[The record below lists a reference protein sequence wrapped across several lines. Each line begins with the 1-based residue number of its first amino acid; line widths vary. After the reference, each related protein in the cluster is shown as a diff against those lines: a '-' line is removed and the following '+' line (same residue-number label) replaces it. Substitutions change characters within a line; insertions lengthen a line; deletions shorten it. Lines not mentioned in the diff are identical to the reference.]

1 MIRVA
6 TSSVRTAICV
16 LATTLA
22 SAAQEREREKEIES
36 LVLSLLPDV
45 VDSAEVIDTSP
56 KIDLARHELFVR
68 SIVCIVCR

>member
-1 MIRVA
+1 MNDDMIRVA

-22 SAAQEREREKEIES
+22 SAAQERES

-68 SIVCIVCR
+68 FIVCIVCR